1 MVETEKKNK
10 SGKKQTEKA
19 QQRRQTHIQTM
30 NCQILQ
36 NNNTFEIYPAV
47 NYQEFDDD
55 ENEAPQSSTARHY
68 KKEMMA
74 LEDRKQ
80 E

>member
-10 SGKKQTEKA
+10 SGKKKTEKA
-19 QQRRQTHIQTM
+19 QQRRQ
-30 NCQILQ
+30 
-36 NNNTFEIYPAV
+36 NNSTFEIYPAV
-47 NYQEFDDD
+47 NYEEFDDD

>member
-10 SGKKQTEKA
+10 SGKKKAEKA
-19 QQRRQTHIQTM
+19 QQRRQ
-30 NCQILQ
+30 
-36 NNNTFEIYPAV
+36 NNNTFEMYPPV
-47 NYQEFDDD
+47 ECETFDDD
-55 ENEAPQSSTARHY
+55 EGEVPQTQTARHY